1 MPLEQSTDRQ
11 GKGPDSKKKSLVGFP
26 YQVQLLKCIYM
37 GDYSVPDTVLDFK
50 DSIGSEKDTFAAL
63 YVTF

>member
-26 YQVQLLKCIYM
+26 YQVQLLKCIYL
-37 GDYSVPDTVLDFK
+37 GAYSMPDTYCTGL
-50 DSIGSEKDTFAAL
+50 
-63 YVTF
+63 